1 MIAGRR
7 STTLAAT
14 ASDGRMNTPLPFTV
28 PPSADDIAELAER
41 ALAAIPARLARHIEG
56 VGIAVEDMA
65 DDATLD
71 EMEIESGWDLTG
83 LYRGTPLIRR
93 SIDDVA
99 RQPDLIFLY
108 REPILLEWIETGED
122 LYRLV
127 RNVLVHEVAH
137 HFGFSDAEI
146 EMLEAEMEPPAR

>member
-1 MIAGRR
+1 MSK
-7 STTLAAT
+7 STFTL
-14 ASDGRMNTPLPFTV
+14 

-41 ALAAIPARLARHIEG
+41 ALATIPKRLARHVAGI
-56 VGIAVEDMA
+56 GIAVEDMA
-65 DDATLD
+65 DDETLE

-93 SIDDVA
+93 SVDDVA

-146 EMLEAEMEPPAR
+146 AAIEAEMEQG